1 MKFFL
6 SSDLYGHRRGRFLA
20 SILNVEEGSEDS
32 LPESGFI
39 LVCGEAFQQAVDKQE
54 TYLSWAR
61 QPGCCL
67 LLLPPFKV
75 GPLIDGL
82 DWSVSFSSTPQIL
95 SDATSLADVVA
106 QEVMYQLNGSDGSSE
121 SCAGHY
127 WKDHSPHTRYWKAH
141 TNSGLVAATV
151 LPLWSIS
158 LIDHADQVLSFLI
171 WLSRQTGKVSSVMT
185 VDEVKPALM
194 PEDNTVLVCCYG
206 MNVFSVAALS
216 ETLNKNAVSLLDLSK
231 FDLPAS
237 FDRLRS
243 LGYLENHVL
252 TNEGLAYLQS
262 SPYRAFA
269 EHLKRVNEP

>member
-6 SSDLYGHRRGRFLA
+6 SPDLYCHRRGRFLA
-20 SILNVEEGSEDS
+20 SILNVEEWSEDS
-32 LPESGFI
+32 LPESGFV
-39 LVCGEAFQQAVDKQE
+39 LVCGEEFQQAVDKQE

-82 DWSVSFSSTPQIL
+82 DWSVSFSSTPQIV
-95 SDATSLADVVA
+95 SDANSLADVVA

-121 SCAGHY
+121 SSAGHY
-127 WKDHSPHTRYWKAH
+127 WNDHSSHTRYWKAH

-158 LIDHADQVLSFLI
+158 LMNHANQVLSFLV
-171 WLSRQTGKVSSVMT
+171 WFSRQAGKVSSVK
-185 VDEVKPALM
+185 VADEVKPALM

-216 ETLNKNAVSLLDLSK
+216 ETLNKKAVPLLDLSR
-231 FDLPAS
+231 FDLLAS

-262 SPYRAFA
+262 SPYWAFA
-269 EHLKRVNEP
+269 EHLKRVR

>member
-1 MKFFL
+1 VKFFL

-20 SILNVEEGSEDS
+20 SILNVEEWSQDS
-32 LPESGFI
+32 RPASGFV
-39 LVCGEAFQQAVDKQE
+39 LVCGEAFQQAVDKE
-54 TYLSWAR
+54 ESYLSWAR

-82 DWSVSFSSTPQIL
+82 DWSISFSSTSQSV
-95 SDATSLADVVA
+95 SDAHSLADVVA

-121 SCAGHY
+121 SSAGHY
-127 WKDHSPHTRYWKAH
+127 WNDHSSHTRYWKAH

-158 LIDHADQVLSFLI
+158 LMDHAVQVLSFLT
-171 WLSRQTGKVSSVMT
+171 WLSRQTGKVSSVK
-185 VDEVKPALM
+185 VADEVKPALV

-206 MNVFSVAALS
+206 MKVFSVAALS
-216 ETLNKNAVSLLDLSK
+216 ETLNKNAVPLLDLNR

-237 FDRLRS
+237 FERLRS
-243 LGYLENHVL
+243 LGYLDNHTL
-252 TNEGLAYLQS
+252 TNAGLAYLQS
-262 SPYRAFA
+262 SPYWAFA
-269 EHLKRVNEP
+269 EHLKGVHEP